1 MQKHSSE
8 TAIVKTTYITF
19 LLIIITWIGAWH
31 LKIWLESSFSLLAA
45 GWGSFLYWT
54 TAKVLIWI
62 LPALRLLR
70 NSNTRLGS
78 LFNFGNWKGW
88 LRWGG
93 GVGLLIALTGIIPNY
108 LQGKPIFQ
116 TQFSVPL
123 LNVLVIAP
131 IFEEILMRGALLTN
145 LQKGYS
151 FAAANLVTSLMF
163 LVLHLPGWYFMGVL
177 VENLTNPVGG
187 ALSIFLCSLAFGYAA
202 HRSNSVMGGILSL
215 FLNNLF

>member
-45 GWGSFLYWT
+45 GWGS
-54 TAKVLIWI
+54 
-62 LPALRLLR
+62 
-70 NSNTRLGS
+70 

-108 LQGKPIFQ
+108 LQGKPIFP

-202 HRSNSVMGGILSL
+202 HRSNSVMGGILSH